1 MKNLELLDSKK
12 WATTDIDEAYRVLD
26 DLSGSVSVVEVKSDK
41 IKAVSYMGE
50 NEGKVSFAV
59 CEPPDSTSLK
69 RSRVLGMPS
78 AFTAL
83 DKDEFIN
90 DWLGGSKAFYKELK
104 KCGFMLNIDGTLYI
118 CSGETI
124 GTLCS
129 RCALG
134 GSALTDHISV
144 LRDSY
149 ITEILAKKKTK
160 CSVVMRVSEEGI
172 KKVFAVLGG
181 TYTAIPQNK
190 IRDVV
195 EAAENEL
202 LEGKESEFC
211 GLTADNFVTRLYFEY
226 PSIADEFRKV
236 YKMTMNVTP
245 GICVVTSD
253 MGDSSLAVY
262 GTIRLPGS
270 KTPFHVGKYSRIHRG
285 NVDIEEFIEGVRD
298 NIFTEYSKI
307 PERIM
312 ELLTIDVSDVS
323 ETLKAVMEKSGLA
336 KVIGKKYSDQFVE
349 AAAQEFIPGKPYSAF
364 DIANFIAKVPERIIG
379 MADSARV
386 AFARSAKDAFFVN
399 YEEICGTT
407 VLGIS
412 A

>member
-1 MKNLELLDSKK
+1 MNKSELLDSKM
-12 WATTDIDEAYRVLD
+12 WTTTDLDETYRVLD
-26 DLSGSVSVVEVKSDK
+26 DLSSSVLVTEVRSDK

-50 NEGKVSFAV
+50 NEGKVTFAV
-59 CEPPDSTSLK
+59 CEPPDRTSVK

-78 AFTAL
+78 SFTVL
-83 DKDEFIN
+83 DKSEFIR
-90 DWLGGSKAFYKELK
+90 DWLGDNEAFYKELK
-104 KCGFMLNIDGTLYI
+104 KSGFMLNIDGTLYI

-129 RCALG
+129 RCSLG
-134 GSALTDHISV
+134 GAALTENVSV

-149 ITEILAKKKTK
+149 ITEILAKKKSK
-160 CSVVMRVSEEGI
+160 CSVVMRVSEEGVR
-172 KKVFAVLGG
+172 KVFAVLGG

-195 EAAENEL
+195 AAAEDEL
-202 LEGKESEFC
+202 LGDKESTFR
-211 GLTADNFVTRLYFEY
+211 GMTANNFVTRLYFEY

-236 YKMTMNVTP
+236 YKMTLNVTP

-253 MGDSSLAVY
+253 MGDSSLTVY

-270 KTPFHVGKYSRIHRG
+270 ETPFHIGKYSRIHRG
-285 NVDIEEFIEGVRD
+285 NVDIDEYIEGVRN
-298 NIFTEYSKI
+298 NIFTEYTKI

-312 ELLTIDVSDVS
+312 ELLTIDVSDVN

-349 AAAQEFIPGKPYSAF
+349 AAAQEFIPGKPYNAF
-364 DIANFIAKVPERIIG
+364 DIANFIATVPERIIG
-379 MADSARV
+379 MAASARD
-386 AFARSAKDAFFVN
+386 AFAKTAKDAFFVD
-399 YEEICGTT
+399 YESICGTT